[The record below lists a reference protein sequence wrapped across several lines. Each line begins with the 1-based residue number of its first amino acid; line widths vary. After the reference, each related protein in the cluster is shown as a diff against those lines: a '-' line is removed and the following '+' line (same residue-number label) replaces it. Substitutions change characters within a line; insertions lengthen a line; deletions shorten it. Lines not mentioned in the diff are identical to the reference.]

1 MALGTL
7 GVEEEYLLLD
17 AESGVLRPVNDV
29 VLRDAE
35 PSMGELVHSELM
47 RSQVEVSTPVCS
59 SLDEVATQLR
69 ALRRRLNEAAARHG
83 CRLGAAGSH
92 PSARWETQEVTPKER
107 YLAMEHEFQQTAA
120 ETLICGC
127 HVHVGIED
135 VDLRIRVMNRIRP
148 WLPTILALSA
158 NSPFWGGDDTG
169 YASYRTMVF
178 RRWPM
183 TGMPQHFADNND
195 YEGAVAALVKAGAIE
210 DATHLYWYS
219 RPSARFPTLEV
230 RVADVCLTV
239 EEAVAVA
246 GLIAAAAET
255 ARREDAGGRG
265 ADAAADPTARVRQEV
280 LEAAVWR
287 AARYGMS
294 DRLIDVEA
302 GDLRPA
308 EEVMQ
313 GLLTTLRPALEEGGA
328 WELVS
333 GGVQRI
339 LTDGT
344 AADRQRAVYR
354 RRGSLTDV
362 ARFIADATGS

>member
-1 MALGTL
+1 VALGTL

-17 AESGVLRPVNDV
+17 ADSGVLRPVNEL

-35 PSMGELVHSELM
+35 PSMGDTVHSELK
-47 RSQVEVSTPVCS
+47 RSQVEVSTPVCT
-59 SLDEVATQLR
+59 SLEEVATELR

-92 PSARWETQEVTPKER
+92 PSARWETQEVTPNER
-107 YLAMEHEFQQTAA
+107 YLAMADEYQQTAA

-127 HVHVGIED
+127 HVHVGVD
-135 VDLRIRVMNRIRP
+135 DLDLRIRVMNRIRP

-195 YEGAVAALVKAGAIE
+195 YEDAVDALVKAGAIE
-210 DATHLYWYS
+210 DATHLYWYA
-219 RPSARFPTLEV
+219 RPSARFPTLEM

-246 GLIAAAAET
+246 GLIAAAVEI
-255 ARREDAGGRG
+255 ARLDDERDRG
-265 ADAAADPTARVRQEV
+265 ADPTVRVRPEV

-287 AARYGMS
+287 AARYGVS
-294 DRLIDVEA
+294 DRLIDVVA

-308 EEVMQ
+308 DEVAR
-313 GLLTTLRPALEEGGA
+313 GLLTTLRPALEDGGA
-328 WELVS
+328 WELVRD
-333 GGVQRI
+333 GVERI
-339 LTDGT
+339 LTDGN

-362 ARFIADATGS
+362 ALFIAEATGS